1 MSRSVNLIILVG
13 NLTRDPQMRY
23 TPNGHAVASFG
34 VATNRSWVSEGKE
47 QEAVDFHNIVV
58 WNKLAETCNTALS
71 KGRKVFVRGR
81 LSTRSWDDATGQ
93 KRYRTEVVAEEVIFL
108 DAPKDKDK
116 VSEGVESNISEGESL
131 SSAGQTKDVPSVKSE
146 FESEEEVNAE
156 DIPF

>member
-1 MSRSVNLIILVG
+1 MSRSVNLVILVG

-23 TPNGHAVASFG
+23 TPNGHAVASFS
-34 VATNRSWVSEGKE
+34 VATNRSWVTEGKE
-47 QEAVDFHNIVV
+47 QEAVDFHNIVA
-58 WNKLAETCNTALS
+58 WNKLAETCNAALS

-93 KRYRTEVVAEEVIFL
+93 KRYRTEVVADEVIFL
-108 DAPKDKDK
+108 DAPKGKEAGSSSSTVEVKD
-116 VSEGVESNISEGESL
+116 E
-131 SSAGQTKDVPSVKSE
+131 TSVKSD